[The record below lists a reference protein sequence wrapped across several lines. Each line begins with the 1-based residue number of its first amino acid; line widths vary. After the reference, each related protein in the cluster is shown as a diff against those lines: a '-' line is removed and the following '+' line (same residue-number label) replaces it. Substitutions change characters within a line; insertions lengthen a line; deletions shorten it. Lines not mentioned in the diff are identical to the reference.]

1 MSGVEVGDNNDL
13 ISHLHGV
20 QTAYKKQESQQTNVR
35 IPIFSSAGDK
45 SGMENPV
52 QARIRA
58 RLTELGL
65 SENEASVS
73 AGLDRNYLRVMFD
86 RPKAVPRK
94 KTLHQLAEALGCSEA
109 WLRTGKAESAAP
121 ETETAQ
127 DITTLAFSRSSV
139 GPAPTATTA
148 KDVPVLGS
156 AAGSL
161 VNGSFALRDEVVDYV
176 ARPPAMSSA
185 KGLYSLFVEGESMQP
200 QFYPGDIIF
209 INPDRPVRPGDTVIV
224 RSKGEEGREVVSLG
238 ILKDRRGG
246 QIVIGKHNYGKP
258 TVSIPSS
265 HIIAVHKVLS
275 INEMFGL

>member
-1 MSGVEVGDNNDL
+1 MSGIEVGDNNDL

-35 IPIFSSAGDK
+35 IPIFSRAGDK
-45 SGMENPV
+45 TGMENPV
-52 QARIRA
+52 QARIKT
-58 RLTELGL
+58 RLKELGL
-65 SENEASVS
+65 TPNQASVT

-86 RPKAVPRK
+86 RPDAVPRK
-94 KTLHQLAEALGCSEA
+94 KTLHQLAGVLECSEA
-109 WLRTGKAESAAP
+109 WLRTGKADDATPNS
-121 ETETAQ
+121 ETPQ
-127 DITTLAFSRSSV
+127 DIKPPAIISSSIS
-139 GPAPTATTA
+139 PAPAATTT

-185 KGLYSLFVEGESMQP
+185 KGLYALFVEGESMQP

-209 INPDRPVRPGDTVIV
+209 INPDRPIRPGDTVIV
-224 RSKGEEGREVVSLG
+224 RSKGDEGREVVSLG

-246 QIVIGKHNYGKP
+246 HTVIGKHNYGKP
-258 TVSIPSS
+258 TVSIPST